1 MARPRASGSS
11 LLRPPL
17 LVLLL
22 TALEG
27 LGCLAPVAFGFNPVP
42 TDVPPLFDVP
52 VWSLA
57 TLNADGETT
66 NLNLL
71 TYASPVSIRPDRQY
85 ALGLFKQ
92 TLTYENLARGDG
104 QLFVLQLLTERHIP
118 LVRILGGTSG
128 RDGDKMR
135 ACTQMKPGLA
145 PIDLEGLECQ
155 GGGRRLP
162 MVLPG
167 CAHYLVLST
176 SGDLIDGGFHD
187 TAICRVEQMLKRDEE
202 YEANSEPYLST
213 GRLRELGI
221 ITEAGRIADE

>member
-135 ACTQMKPGLA
+135 ACTQMEPGLA

-155 GGGRRLP
+155 GGGR
-162 MVLPG
+162 G
-167 CAHYLVLST
+167 SST
-176 SGDLIDGGFHD
+176 
-187 TAICRVEQMLKRDEE
+187 T
-202 YEANSEPYLST
+202 
-213 GRLRELGI
+213 
-221 ITEAGRIADE
+221 ITME